1 MTVFARFLQDL
12 RRLAVFA
19 IGLGLVAAVGYLVVV
34 QVQAQ
39 VALQRSA
46 LRQAAYDSERRASA
60 LAYFFSEQKDFI
72 RNLAGNRALAGY
84 FENQA
89 LGMSLEYGLQASLL
103 GVDEQLA
110 QARQAK
116 LLGGRPLYERLAFVD
131 SHGRFLN
138 DTGPVGS
145 RDGRAFLDPGRAEPG
160 ILCDRTGP
168 VPKIILSAPC
178 FFKGAYAGQILGWIG
193 FPRIYRFFFEGDRE
207 ASRFPDAILLG
218 REFLHVPE
226 PARALV
232 PATLPADL
240 KPGGIFPLAAAGQGP
255 APHAVVVPVRDT
267 PFALMTFIPAS
278 EQLDFR
284 SPRQLLATAG
294 GLALFC
300 VAGMFALVRL
310 STRNAMLGI
319 SLQETLEREQAMDAK
334 NRELAAEIRNRQQ
347 AEAERAKLS
356 AQLQQAQKMESV
368 GRLAGGVAHDFNNML
383 GVILGHTDLAM
394 ERLDPSQAAHGNL
407 EEIHKAA
414 SRSAELTRQLL
425 AFAHKQTVLPR
436 TLRLND
442 TVAGMLKM
450 LQRLIGE
457 NIEIVWRPGGELWPV
472 RMDPS
477 QVDQIMA
484 NLAANARDAIAGV
497 GALTIATRNRPVP
510 EGAAPPLPVMPPGDY
525 VELAVADDGIGMDAE
540 TLANIFEPFYTTKGV
555 GKGTGLGLAMIYG
568 IVKQNSGFIE
578 VESAPGQGSTF
589 RIYLPRH
596 PGEDD
601 PAPAPPAPAAARPGH
616 ETVLLVEDEPELL
629 ELTRQLVAAQGYTV
643 LTAESP
649 SEAIRLAGEHPGT
662 IQLLMT
668 DVVMPEMNGWDL
680 AGALQASHP
689 GLRCLFTSGYTR
701 DVIARNGVL
710 ADGLQFLQ
718 KPYTKQIL
726 LTKVRE
732 VLDAKYTGA

>member
-1 MTVFARFLQDL
+1 MTVFARSLQDL

-19 IGLGLVAAVGYLVVV
+19 IGLGLVVAVGYLVVV

-60 LAYFFSEQKDFI
+60 LAYFFSEQRDFI

-103 GVDEQLA
+103 GVDDQLV

-116 LLGGRPLYERLAFVD
+116 LLGALPLYERLAFVD
-131 SHGRFLN
+131 LQGRFLN
-138 DTGPVGS
+138 DTGPAGS
-145 RDGRAFLDPGRAEPG
+145 GDGRAFLDPGRAEPA
-160 ILCDRTGP
+160 ILCDRTGS

-178 FFKGAYAGQILGWIG
+178 FFKGAYAGQLLGWIA
-193 FPRIYRFFFEGDRE
+193 FPRIYRYFFEGDKV
-207 ASRFPDAILLG
+207 ATRFPDAILLG
-218 REFLHVPE
+218 REFLHLPE
-226 PARALV
+226 LARALV

-240 KPGGIFPLAAAGQGP
+240 KPGGILPLGAGRRDPAA
-255 APHAVVVPVRDT
+255 HALVVPVRET
-267 PFALMTFIPAS
+267 PFSLMTFIPPS

-294 GLALFC
+294 GLALFF

-310 STRNAMLGI
+310 NTRNAMLGA
-319 SLQETLEREQAMDAK
+319 SLRETLGREQAMDAK
-334 NRELAAEIRNRQQ
+334 NRELAEEIRNRQQ
-347 AEAERAKLS
+347 AEAERARLS

-383 GVILGHTDLAM
+383 GVIIGHTDMAI
-394 ERLDPSQAAHGNL
+394 ERLAPSHPAHGNL
-407 EEIHKAA
+407 LEVHKAA

-436 TLRLND
+436 TLRLNE

-457 NIEIVWRPGGELWPV
+457 NIAILWRPGDELWPV

-477 QVDQIMA
+477 QIDQILA
-484 NLAANARDAIAGV
+484 NLAVNARDAIAGV
-497 GALTIATRNRPVP
+497 GTLAIVTRNRPVP
-510 EGAAPPLPVMPPGDY
+510 EGSAPPLPVMPPGDY
-525 VELAVADDGIGMDAE
+525 VELAVVDDGCGMDAE
-540 TLANIFEPFYTTKGV
+540 TLGNIFEPFYTTKGV

-568 IVKQNSGFIE
+568 IVTQNSGFIE
-578 VESAPGQGSTF
+578 VESAPGQGTTF

-596 PGEDD
+596 HGEED
-601 PAPAPPAPAAARPGH
+601 PAPDPPAQAPSRPGQ

-643 LTAESP
+643 LTAQSP
-649 SEAIRLAGEHPGT
+649 TEAIRLAGEHPGA

-668 DVVMPEMNGWDL
+668 DVVMPEMNGWEL
-680 AGALQASHP
+680 ALALQTAHP